1 MQILWTRCGAIMAAS
16 DSATM
21 ALVMAK
27 DRRAIGGGLRTLI
40 PYAPRTRDGRPGGN
54 NCLSRR
60 GELHGGHRTPDY
72 EVVLQGRAGSLRASA
87 VRGPRPNWI
96 TLPAVDCHLAAQTRS
111 LTSRA
116 CARIDGNKI
125 PKWGGPPRFPTIFA
139 RKMPV
144 LGKFPLC
151 LFSLQ

>member
-1 MQILWTRCGAIMAAS
+1 MQILVDEVWCDPWQPPIAPPWRRARDGQ
-16 DSATM
+16 
-21 ALVMAK
+21 
-27 DRRAIGGGLRTLI
+27 DRRAIGGWAADIDPLRATHSRWQ
-40 PYAPRTRDGRPGGN
+40 ARREQRA
-54 NCLSRR
+54 CLSRR

-72 EVVLQGRAGSLRASA
+72 EVVLQGRAGLLRASA

-139 RKMPV
+139 RK
-144 LGKFPLC
+144 KC
-151 LFSLQ
+151 QS

>member
-1 MQILWTRCGAIMAAS
+1 MCKSCGRGVVRSLAAS

-21 ALVMAK
+21 APCS
-27 DRRAIGGGLRTLI
+27 RW
-40 PYAPRTRDGRPGGN
+40 PRPTRDRWWAADIDPLRATHSRWQARREQRA
-54 NCLSRR
+54 CLSRR

-139 RKMPV
+139 PK
-144 LGKFPLC
+144 KC
-151 LFSLQ
+151 QS